1 MKQKISLPR
10 IIKIEHAKGHQ
21 IKCMFNNGESRLLD
35 FDKFFKQWNVSQG
48 DLEFPLLEENEFLKV
63 VLRNFTLSWP
73 NIEISVTGENGNIII
88 LPYEIGADT
97 LFQLSER
104 NTKSGLPLPINTFAT
119 KQNQNNI

>member
-1 MKQKISLPR
+1 
-10 IIKIEHAKGHQ
+10 
-21 IKCMFNNGESRLLD
+21 MFNNGESRLLD